1 VIDGSGVPLGEE
13 IGISLADADTDGV
26 TTGVGEAFFFLRCF
40 GVGAGRTKSF
50 LNLSPNVS
58 SFSSVPRTTLVPIAI
73 VIAITN
79 TNTRRSFRFTPVSGS
94 ARQFL

>member
-13 IGISLADADTDGV
+13 VGVSLGAAEIV
-26 TTGVGEAFFFLRCF
+26 GVGEAFFFFRCF
-40 GVGAGRTKSF
+40 GVGAGRTKIF

-58 SFSSVPRTTLVPIAI
+58 SRSCVPRTTTVLIAI

-79 TNTRRSFRFTPVSGS
+79 TKRSFLFTPMSRS
-94 ARQFL
+94 ASQFL

>member
-1 VIDGSGVPLGEE
+1 
-13 IGISLADADTDGV
+13 
-26 TTGVGEAFFFLRCF
+26 
-40 GVGAGRTKSF
+40 

-58 SFSSVPRTTLVPIAI
+58 PCSSVPRTTPPLIAI

-79 TNTRRSFRFTPVSGS
+79 TRRSFLFTPVSGS